1 MGVIGPLSVC
11 TTCLKVTQ
19 NFSPECCKNAVMS
32 NFPSCL
38 QTARPSTSFVLQG
51 DELTPAQVGLLRTQL
66 RSLHFHPIIVV
77 LPKHYKVKNG
87 DAMVDEVAKTWGLG
101 PHGMLIIYAPSD
113 KSVHVACGEF
123 NTKAGVDVEFFKRD
137 FAQRMPAEAQE
148 EHLYSALNATLQDI
162 DRIIV
167 RSDAYT
173 KHGADSQTAQPTKP
187 AGSHRHMLPG
197 NSVIFT
203 ILVVVLFAASMQRRR
218 NVDRRRMRFDD
229 RPSTGLS
236 ADLERIGRLTG
247 NGEGGGRMRSAVDQV
262 PMAEFKKRATAGGVA
277 RKTHDKLN
285 AVTGAGKFDADSAAD
300 FQAAIDS
307 SAAKIRLDAKEQALS
322 QATLSFDDTPNEE
335 PLPEADSETYAASF
349 GTDEAVIAPMS
360 ASRNEDAAFAAVTPA
375 KLQNFSFPSAQS
387 GISPDAPFPVEV
399 QSSALVDAG
408 SMLSINKRIPDNEI
422 DAPNTVPAALETVAA
437 ISSLPGELLGTTSDQ
452 LASLSGAA
460 DQFNSSFASQLFS
473 TVSTPTAAVAGLTSA
488 RSNETSAIVCPKCGE
503 PKSKDFS
510 FCIKCGHT
518 Y

>member
-1 MGVIGPLSVC
+1 
-11 TTCLKVTQ
+11 
-19 NFSPECCKNAVMS
+19 MS

-113 KSVHVACGEF
+113 KSVHAACGEF

-173 KHGADSQTAQPTKP
+173 KHGTDSQTAQPTKT

-203 ILVVVLFAASMQRRR
+203 VLVVVLFVASMQRRR

-229 RPSTGLS
+229 RPSTGLN

-247 NGEGGGRMRSAVDQV
+247 NGEGGGRMRSPVDQV

-285 AVTGAGKFDADSAAD
+285 AMTEAEGFDADPAAD

-307 SAAKIRLDAKEQALS
+307 SAAKTRLDAREQALS
-322 QATLSFDDTPNEE
+322 QATLSFDDRPSEE
-335 PLPEADSETYAASF
+335 SLPEADSETYAASF
-349 GTDEAVIAPMS
+349 GTDEAVIAPAP
-360 ASRNEDAAFAAVTPA
+360 ASRGENAPLVVATPT
-375 KLQNFSFPSAQS
+375 QTQPQSFSFPSAQS
-387 GISPDAPFPVEV
+387 GVSPDAPFPVEA

-408 SMLSINKRIPDNEI
+408 SMLSINRRIPGSEI
-422 DAPNTVPAALETVAA
+422 DAPNTVPAVPESVAS
-437 ISSLPGELLGTTSDQ
+437 ISSSSSELLGTTSEP
-452 LASLSGAA
+452 LASVSGAA

-473 TVSTPTAAVAGLTSA
+473 TVSTPVAVVAGLPSA
-488 RSNETSAIVCPKCGE
+488 SGSDASTVDCPECGE